1 MFKDKLLETNT
12 QTCEVLHKQTKKCFQ
27 TIMESMVYNFTNSVV
42 FWTVADFGEDANL
55 FSSKSQTIL
64 MILR

>member
-1 MFKDKLLETNT
+1 MFKENLLETNT
-12 QTCEVLHKQTKKCFQ
+12 QTCEVIHKQTKKCFQ
-27 TIMESMVYNFTNSVV
+27 TSMVYNFTNSVV

-55 FSSKSQTIL
+55 FSSESQTIL